1 MTISR
6 RDVLKLGG
14 TAVAVGATRG
24 LLAPGAV
31 AAQAPRRGG
40 VFRIA
45 GFEPQGFD
53 PQQTLSYR
61 SLTILSMTH
70 SRLVRVKTGPAVRPG
85 TTPLEPD
92 LAESWSQPGD
102 TTYVFRLRRGVR
114 WHPTPPVGGR
124 ELTADDVKYS
134 YERFL
139 TVAGNPARSLLDRSR
154 RSRCSTGTRS
164 ASRSRSRS

>member
-1 MTISR
+1 RHGSEPSPATSVSARRRRGEATGGPDSPPQAPGPGSTICRRPGAARSRRGKDFPMTISR

-14 TAVAVGATRG
+14 TAVAVGAARG

-31 AAQAPRRGG
+31 AAQAPKRGG

-114 WHPTPPVGGR
+114 W
-124 ELTADDVKYS
+124 
-134 YERFL
+134 
-139 TVAGNPARSLLDRSR
+139 
-154 RSRCSTGTRS
+154 
-164 ASRSRSRS
+164 